1 MPRGLWQLLRQS
13 ESVEKNLTEIKNI
26 HLLTVS
32 LCLYLYAE
40 SRFITAG
47 LLIKSLIEIIQGS
60 G

>member
-32 LCLYLYAE
+32 LCL
-40 SRFITAG
+40 
-47 LLIKSLIEIIQGS
+47 
-60 G
+60 